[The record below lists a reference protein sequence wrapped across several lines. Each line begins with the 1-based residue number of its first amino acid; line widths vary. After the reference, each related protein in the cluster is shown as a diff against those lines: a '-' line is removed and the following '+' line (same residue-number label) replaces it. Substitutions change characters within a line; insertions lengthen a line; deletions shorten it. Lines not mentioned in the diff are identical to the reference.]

1 MKIDNSISSY
11 YFSQRRQQA
20 GTIAPIEESGGDAR
34 PRQAPTIAPPSTSNA
49 LSNAL
54 WMTAARDGENTASIS
69 AKEGP
74 AASDGS
80 VSDEFLKEAK
90 KSLVEKIREQV
101 LKAMGL
107 TEADLKEMPPSS
119 GRPPRKR
126 SARLSSARWVSSSSA
141 TWRPPIS
148 PTAATTSPERAVC
161 ADRLVSVGQS
171 MISSDPPKRTEIHA
185 PDPLATFAG
194 RKRPTPQ
201 PPFGGFWHGF
211 FGRLN
216 VLTRT

>member
-1 MKIDNSISSY
+1 MKIDNSISNY

-54 WMTAARDGENTASIS
+54 WMTAARDGESTASIS

-74 AASDGS
+74 AASEGS

-107 TEADLKEMPPSS
+107 TESDLKEMPPEQ
-119 GRPPRKR
+119 RQAAEEEIRK
-126 SARLSSARWVSSSSA
+126 AV
-141 TWRPPIS
+141 
-148 PTAATTSPERAVC
+148 ERAMGVEQQRDVAT
-161 ADRLVSVGQS
+161 AD
-171 MISSDPPKRTEIHA
+171 
-185 PDPLATFAG
+185 LAN
-194 RKRPTPQ
+194 
-201 PPFGGFWHGF
+201 GGDDIP
-211 FGRLN
+211 
-216 VLTRT
+216 

>member
-54 WMTAARDGENTASIS
+54 WMTAARDGESTASIS

-74 AASDGS
+74 VASDGS

-107 TEADLKEMPPSS
+107 TEADLKEMPPEQ
-119 GRPPRKR
+119 RQAAEEEIRK
-126 SARLSSARWVSSSSA
+126 AV
-141 TWRPPIS
+141 
-148 PTAATTSPERAVC
+148 ERAMGVEQQRDVAT
-161 ADRLVSVGQS
+161 AD
-171 MISSDPPKRTEIHA
+171 
-185 PDPLATFAG
+185 LAN
-194 RKRPTPQ
+194 
-201 PPFGGFWHGF
+201 GGDDIP
-211 FGRLN
+211 
-216 VLTRT
+216 

>member
-1 MKIDNSISSY
+1 MKIDNSISNY

-54 WMTAARDGENTASIS
+54 WMTAARDGESTASIS

-107 TEADLKEMPPSS
+107 TESDLKEMPP
-119 GRPPRKR
+119 R
-126 SARLSSARWVSSSSA
+126 
-141 TWRPPIS
+141 
-148 PTAATTSPERAVC
+148 AA
-161 ADRLVSVGQS
+161 
-171 MISSDPPKRTEIHA
+171 
-185 PDPLATFAG
+185 AG
-194 RKRPTPQ
+194 RRGRDPQ
-201 PPFGGFWHGF
+201 GCRARDGCRAAARRGDRRSRQRRRRHPLR
-211 FGRLN
+211 GRFAPIGLSRSDN
-216 VLTRT
+216 R

>member
-54 WMTAARDGENTASIS
+54 WMTAARDGESTASIS

-107 TEADLKEMPPSS
+107 TEADLKEMPPEQ
-119 GRPPRKR
+119 RQAAEEEIRK
-126 SARLSSARWVSSSSA
+126 AV
-141 TWRPPIS
+141 
-148 PTAATTSPERAVC
+148 ERAMGVEQQRDVAT
-161 ADRLVSVGQS
+161 AD
-171 MISSDPPKRTEIHA
+171 
-185 PDPLATFAG
+185 LAN
-194 RKRPTPQ
+194 
-201 PPFGGFWHGF
+201 GGDDIP
-211 FGRLN
+211 
-216 VLTRT
+216 